1 MPTNTQNRRRRPQQD
16 RSRSTVEAIVDAA
29 AQILEAQGPQH
40 ATTNHIAERAGVSI
54 GTLYQYFP
62 NKQALFTELARRFI
76 EELGTATEES
86 LESISMGPMQEV
98 VPQFLHTLGRLHGTS
113 PRLRSFLFQ
122 QPGSQ
127 VLMRDFNERIEAVVA
142 RVLARRPEFRD
153 GNPTLTAQVVVRA
166 VDGVMRDTTL
176 REPERVH
183 ERAFIDEL
191 SRLVLG
197 YLMLSATGG

>member
-1 MPTNTQNRRRRPQQD
+1 M
-16 RSRSTVEAIVDAA
+16 DAA

-62 NKQALFTELARRFI
+62 NKQALFTELARRFV

-86 LESISMGPMQEV
+86 LEGLSMGPMHEV
-98 VPQFLHTLGRLHGTS
+98 VPQFLRTLGTLHGTS

-122 QPGSQ
+122 LPGSQ
-127 VLMRDFNERIEAVVA
+127 VLMRDFNERIEVVVA
-142 RVLARRPEFRD
+142 RVLSRRPELGDRD
-153 GNPTLTAQVVVRA
+153 PKITAQIIVRA

-176 REPERVH
+176 REPERV
-183 ERAFIDEL
+183 RDRDFIDEL

-197 YLMLSATGG
+197 YLVLDSPTG